1 MANLTSKELSALEDQ
16 LGQEQTLVKKYRAMA
31 CLCSDAKLSQDLNCY
46 AQKHQ
51 QHYDTLVS
59 FLQ

>member
-1 MANLTSKELSALEDQ
+1 MANLTCKELSALEDQ
-16 LGQEQTLVKKYRAMA
+16 LGQEQMLVKKYQAMSG
-31 CLCSDAKLSQDLNCY
+31 LCANQQVKQRLGDFAN
-46 AQKHQ
+46 KHQ